1 MNDVKYKIWY
11 EEFDSLHSIYIF
23 KSPRGGAKSYSLMDY
38 SINDFIDNFNQFFWL
53 RRKESEIL
61 TERNAKPDTLNTK
74 RFSMNY
80 DLANYNPDQDVDGKE
95 KERILTL
102 QLFFL

>member
-1 MNDVKYKIWY
+1 MKQNYPFISNVYK
-11 EEFDSLHSIYIF
+11 L
-23 KSPRGGAKSYSLMDY
+23 L
-38 SINDFIDNFNQFFWL
+38 
-53 RRKESEIL
+53 KESEIL

-95 KERILTL
+95 KERILTNIED
-102 QLFFL
+102 QISSNIESQA